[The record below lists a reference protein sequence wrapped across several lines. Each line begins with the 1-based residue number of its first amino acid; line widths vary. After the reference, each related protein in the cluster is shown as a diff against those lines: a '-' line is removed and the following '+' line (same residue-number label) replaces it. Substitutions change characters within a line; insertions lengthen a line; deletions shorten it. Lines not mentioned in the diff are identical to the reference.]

1 MDDKK
6 ETKKLDTKRIFVL
19 GNGFDLAH
27 YLPTAYVHFMDA
39 MRVIE
44 SCKEDQE
51 LGFDDL
57 FQNYLSD
64 ESSDRDK
71 KFFSKTKEL
80 YKTDNLKLSA
90 RRVEC
95 LQDKLK
101 NNGWFQHFKHHLT
114 DVDTWIDF
122 ENEIE
127 TVLLTIDVLVS
138 TDFEHDTVTREN
150 IKINTEY
157 PLERYQIGKNS
168 FDDFLGDNLVQF
180 SPKYMNEMKF
190 KSVQIQR
197 VLRDFSITSKIFGS
211 CKEVSDY
218 GMVKKVNS
226 FSLHDSHDEREKFR
240 LHKNPNSS
248 LFMNFDIDKVVDK
261 MYLNRLSSFYI
272 SFNKREVFKKILTD
286 LECFTEIFRLYIRL
300 IINKLEPLKPFNVFD
315 DLRKEIDAVYTFNYS
330 NTFEKL
336 YPRSLKDQLNQIKVQ
351 YIHGSAKQK
360 NIVLGISN
368 LDEGKLK
375 EYKIYGF
382 VKTFQKLVSNT
393 DYMFLDNSDV
403 KLTSKPPINY
413 LLQNDYEIIIWG
425 HSLDSSDGEYIREM
439 FNLNSDNLLN
449 RATIKI
455 WYHGSP
461 HMQLA
466 NLMHIMGKDII
477 QEWMKKGWLVFEAAP
492 DIYAENKKAE

>member
-80 YKTDNLKLSA
+80 YRTDNLKLSA

-190 KSVQIQR
+190 KSV
-197 VLRDFSITSKIFGS
+197 
-211 CKEVSDY
+211 
-218 GMVKKVNS
+218 
-226 FSLHDSHDEREKFR
+226 
-240 LHKNPNSS
+240 
-248 LFMNFDIDKVVDK
+248 
-261 MYLNRLSSFYI
+261 LS
-272 SFNKREVFKKILTD
+272 
-286 LECFTEIFRLYIRL
+286 
-300 IINKLEPLKPFNVFD
+300 
-315 DLRKEIDAVYTFNYS
+315 
-330 NTFEKL
+330 
-336 YPRSLKDQLNQIKVQ
+336 
-351 YIHGSAKQK
+351 
-360 NIVLGISN
+360 
-368 LDEGKLK
+368 
-375 EYKIYGF
+375 
-382 VKTFQKLVSNT
+382 
-393 DYMFLDNSDV
+393 
-403 KLTSKPPINY
+403 
-413 LLQNDYEIIIWG
+413 
-425 HSLDSSDGEYIREM
+425 
-439 FNLNSDNLLN
+439 
-449 RATIKI
+449 
-455 WYHGSP
+455 
-461 HMQLA
+461 
-466 NLMHIMGKDII
+466 
-477 QEWMKKGWLVFEAAP
+477 
-492 DIYAENKKAE
+492 YAEETVEINLVN